1 MINETI
7 KASNQDMILIYCVVK
22 LIEICIDLEKADK
35 VFTFFSH
42 LFFYITFTTFD
53 NLFMHND
60 DDVVGEIK
68 RSHATVEG
76 MASFNP
82 GC

>member
-1 MINETI
+1 
-7 KASNQDMILIYCVVK
+7 
-22 LIEICIDLEKADK
+22 
-35 VFTFFSH
+35 
-42 LFFYITFTTFD
+42 
-53 NLFMHND
+53 MHND

-82 GC
+82 GCKQGS